1 MIQKFSIQNLIN
13 FVLIFFSILLIFNIF
28 FGNKNIFELKE
39 NKKIIETLNN
49 NYDTLLERKEKLYFY
64 LSLYNSGNRDFIET
78 LIKKEL
84 NFKENKEQVF
94 VYDQSKVFNNLY

>member
-1 MIQKFSIQNLIN
+1 MIQKLNIQNFIN
-13 FVLIFFSILLIFNIF
+13 FILIFFSILLIFNIF
-28 FGNKNIFELKE
+28 FGKKNIFELKE

-49 NYDTLLERKEKLYFY
+49 EYEILLKQKEKIYFY

-84 NFKENKEQVF
+84 NFKEKNEQVF
-94 VYDQSKVFNNLY
+94 VYE

>member
-1 MIQKFSIQNLIN
+1 MIQKLNIQNFIN
-13 FVLIFFSILLIFNIF
+13 FILIFFSILLIFNIF
-28 FGNKNIFELKE
+28 FGKKNIFELKE

-49 NYDTLLERKEKLYFY
+49 EYEILLKQKEKIYFY

-94 VYDQSKVFNNLY
+94 VYDQLKVFDNLY

>member
-1 MIQKFSIQNLIN
+1 MSLIISR
-13 FVLIFFSILLIFNIF
+13 IFL
-28 FGNKNIFELKE
+28 GKKNIFELKE

-49 NYDTLLERKEKLYFY
+49 DYDILLKQKEKLYFH

-84 NFKENKEQVF
+84 NFKEKNEQVF
-94 VYDQSKVFNNLY
+94 VYE

>member
-1 MIQKFSIQNLIN
+1 MIQKFNIQNFIN
-13 FVLIFFSILLIFNIF
+13 FILIFFSILLIFNIF
-28 FGNKNIFELKE
+28 FGKKNIFELKE
-39 NKKIIETLNN
+39 NKKIIEILNN
-49 NYDTLLERKEKLYFY
+49 DYGMLLKKREKLNFN

>member
-1 MIQKFSIQNLIN
+1 MIQKFNIQNFIN

-28 FGNKNIFELKE
+28 FGKKNIFELKE

-49 NYDTLLERKEKLYFY
+49 DYENLLEQKEKLYFY

-94 VYDQSKVFNNLY
+94 VYDQLEVFNNLY

>member
-1 MIQKFSIQNLIN
+1 MVSDFLYKQFLI
-13 FVLIFFSILLIFNIF
+13 LNIF
-28 FGNKNIFELKE
+28 FGKKNIFELKE

-49 NYDTLLERKEKLYFY
+49 EYEILLKQKEKIYFY

-94 VYDQSKVFNNLY
+94 VYDQLKVFDNLY